1 MNHSEYMSSNALE
14 QYAVFTIIQGGGHE
28 MSGLPNR
35 AEESVSYLV
44 LSNTKDIRFEQALKA
59 SGLSSDSSDY
69 FTPDY
74 AVIVGYK

>member
-1 MNHSEYMSSNALE
+1 
-14 QYAVFTIIQGGGHE
+14 

-44 LSNTKDIRFEQALKA
+44 LSNTKDIRFEQASKA

>member
-1 MNHSEYMSSNALE
+1 MNHSEYRSSNALE
-14 QYAVFTIIQGGGHE
+14 QYAVLTIFHGGGHE

-44 LSNTKDIRFEQALKA
+44 LSYTKDIRFELALKA
-59 SGLSSDSSDY
+59 SGLSRDSSDY

-74 AVIVGYK
+74 AVIVGFI

>member
-1 MNHSEYMSSNALE
+1 MNHSVYRSSNALE

-59 SGLSSDSSDY
+59 SGLSSDSSYY